1 MDGIYLEPEEVTG
14 SSNTL
19 QNQAQL
25 QSLVSHLLTC
35 QKEL

>member
-1 MDGIYLEPEEVTG
+1 MGGGYLEPEGVIG

-25 QSLVSHLLTC
+25 QLLASPLLTC
-35 QKEL
+35 QKEH